1 MKSMSDNVSAAGTL
15 PGYDRAEKPEREERS
30 DEMRAAWAL
39 VLADAVVHRLPPLT
53 LELGAP
59 APEAGSSVEPSV
71 EAPPLAAAS
80 GHDGELEGG
89 SAAAAGT
96 SGAGGAGGDAPI
108 EHMNVSVDDERL
120 GRVAFTVRRDKGG
133 LDIVI
138 GVADSH
144 VKALIEAER
153 IALVQALKA
162 AGLTVARVE
171 VAATQPAGTL
181 LAPNA
186 RGARSGMGPRGQN
199 AKVRAYRT
207 SLEEE
212 ATSTAE
218 NVDLTA

>member
-1 MKSMSDNVSAAGTL
+1 MSDNVSGAGAL
-15 PGYDRAEKPEREERS
+15 PGYDRPERDERVERD
-30 DEMRAAWAL
+30 DETQATWAL
-39 VLADAVVHRLPPLT
+39 VLASAVVQRLPA
-53 LELGAP
+53 LELASASPDAGASDQPAEEAAP
-59 APEAGSSVEPSV
+59 APS
-71 EAPPLAAAS
+71 AAR
-80 GHDGELEGG
+80 GELDGELGG
-89 SAAAAGT
+89 GAAAHG
-96 SGAGGAGGDAPI
+96 SRGVGVGAGDAPL

-120 GRVAFTVRRDKGG
+120 GKVAFTVTRDRRG

-153 IALVQALKA
+153 IDLVQALKA
-162 AGLTVARVE
+162 AGLTVTRVE

-181 LAPNA
+181 LAPNV
-186 RGARSGMGPRGQN
+186 RGARSNMGPRGQS

-207 SLEEE
+207 ALDEEE

>member
-1 MKSMSDNVSAAGTL
+1 VKTMSDNVSSAGAL
-15 PGYDRAEKPEREERS
+15 PGYEKLEKPERDERD
-30 DEMRAAWAL
+30 DETRAAWAL
-39 VLADAVVHRLPPLT
+39 VFAEAVVQRLPPLT
-53 LELGAP
+53 LELGA
-59 APEAGSSVEPSV
+59 ASSDAGSSERPATDAARS
-71 EAPPLAAAS
+71 AAS
-80 GHDGELEGG
+80 GELE
-89 SAAAAGT
+89 AELD
-96 SGAGGAGGDAPI
+96 GGAASHGQSRVGGAEGEAPI

-120 GRVAFTVRRDKGG
+120 GRVAFTVTRDKSG

-138 GVADSH
+138 GVADTH

-181 LAPNA
+181 LAPTQ
-186 RGARSGMGPRGQN
+186 RGARSSTGPRGQS

>member
-1 MKSMSDNVSAAGTL
+1 MSDNVSGAGTL
-15 PGYDRAEKPEREERS
+15 PSYDKLEKPERDELDDER
-30 DEMRAAWAL
+30 RTAWAL
-39 VLADAVVHRLPPLT
+39 VLADAVVHRLPRLE

-59 APEAGSSVEPSV
+59 SADAGTSEPPASEAALSATP
-71 EAPPLAAAS
+71 
-80 GHDGELEGG
+80 GELETELDGG
-89 SAAAAGT
+89 SAARGQ
-96 SGAGGAGGDAPI
+96 SRVGGAGGAAPI
-108 EHMNVSVDDERL
+108 EHMSVSVDDERL
-120 GRVAFTVRRDKGG
+120 GKVAFTVTRDGSG

-138 GVADSH
+138 AVADSH

-162 AGLTVARVE
+162 AGLTVVRVE
-171 VAATQPAGTL
+171 VAASQPAGTL
-181 LAPNA
+181 LAPNP
-186 RGARSGMGPRGQN
+186 RGARSSSGSRGQS

>member
-1 MKSMSDNVSAAGTL
+1 VKSMSDNVSGATAL
-15 PGYDRAEKPEREERS
+15 PGYDKLERPERDELDDER
-30 DEMRAAWAL
+30 RAAWAL
-39 VLADAVVHRLPPLT
+39 VLADAVVHRLPRLV
-53 LELGAP
+53 LELGSPSAEGASEPP
-59 APEAGSSVEPSV
+59 AAEAARG
-71 EAPPLAAAS
+71 AAR
-80 GHDGELEGG
+80 GELEMELEGDG
-89 SAAAAGT
+89 AARGQSRT
-96 SGAGGAGGDAPI
+96 GGAGGDAPI

-120 GRVAFTVRRDKGG
+120 GRVAFTVTRDRSG

-138 GVADSH
+138 AVADSH

-162 AGLTVARVE
+162 AGLTVGRVE
-171 VAATQPAGTL
+171 VAATPPAGTL
-181 LAPNA
+181 LAPNP
-186 RGARSGMGPRGQN
+186 RGARSNSGPRGES

>member
-1 MKSMSDNVSAAGTL
+1 MSDNVSSAGSL
-15 PGYDRAEKPEREERS
+15 PGYDKPEKPERDERD
-30 DEMRAAWAL
+30 DETRAAWAL
-39 VLADAVVHRLPPLT
+39 VLADAVVHQLPRLA
-53 LELGAP
+53 LELGTPSPDGCESEERAGDAAP
-59 APEAGSSVEPSV
+59 PEATPMEV
-71 EAPPLAAAS
+71 
-80 GHDGELEGG
+80 ELE
-89 SAAAAGT
+89 T
-96 SGAGGAGGDAPI
+96 DLGAGSGTAGARRAGAAGGDAPI
-108 EHMNVSVDDERL
+108 ERMSVSVDDERL
-120 GRVAFTVRRDKGG
+120 GRVAFTVTRASSG

-153 IALVQALKA
+153 IALVQTLKA
-162 AGLTVARVE
+162 AGLMLARVE

-181 LAPNA
+181 LAPSV
-186 RGARSGMGPRGQN
+186 RGARSMSPRGQS

>member
-1 MKSMSDNVSAAGTL
+1 MTMSDNVSGAGVL
-15 PGYDRAEKPEREERS
+15 PGYDKLEKPERDERDEET
-30 DEMRAAWAL
+30 RAAWAL
-39 VLADAVVHRLPPLT
+39 VFADAVVQRLPRLA

-59 APEAGSSVEPSV
+59 AADADAGEQPAADAARSA
-71 EAPPLAAAS
+71 AP
-80 GHDGELEGG
+80 GEHETALEGG
-89 SAAAAGT
+89 AASRGQ
-96 SGAGGAGGDAPI
+96 SRVGGAEGDAPI

-120 GRVAFTVRRDKGG
+120 GRVAFTVTRDRGG

-138 GVADSH
+138 GVADTH

-181 LAPNA
+181 LAPNP
-186 RGARSGMGPRGQN
+186 RGARSSMGPRGQS

>member
-1 MKSMSDNVSAAGTL
+1 VKTMSDNVSGAGAL
-15 PGYDRAEKPEREERS
+15 PGYDQLEKPERDELDDER
-30 DEMRAAWAL
+30 RAAWAL
-39 VLADAVVHRLPPLT
+39 VLADAVVHRLPRLA
-53 LELGAP
+53 LELGSASP
-59 APEAGSSVEPSV
+59 DGGSSQQPAA
-71 EAPPLAAAS
+71 EAARSATP
-80 GHDGELEGG
+80 GELETELGG
-89 SAAAAGT
+89 
-96 SGAGGAGGDAPI
+96 GGAARGQSRSGGAEGDAPI

-120 GRVAFTVRRDKGG
+120 GKVAFTVTRDRSG

-138 GVADSH
+138 AVADSH

-162 AGLTVARVE
+162 AGLTVARVD
-171 VAATQPAGTL
+171 VAAARPAGTL
-181 LAPNA
+181 LAPQP
-186 RGARSGMGPRGQN
+186 RGARSSSGPGGQS